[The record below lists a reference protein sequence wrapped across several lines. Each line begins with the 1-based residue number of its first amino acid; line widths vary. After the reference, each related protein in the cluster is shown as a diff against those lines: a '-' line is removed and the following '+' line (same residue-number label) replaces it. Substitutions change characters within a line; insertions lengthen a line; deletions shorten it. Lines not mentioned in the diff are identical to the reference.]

1 MRHTK
6 IIATVGPSSG
16 SRDVLDA
23 LVSAGVDVFRLN
35 FSHGTHESHAESFAR
50 IREIASHAGR
60 HVGIM
65 QDLSGPKIRTGPL
78 AGDQPLPLKEGE
90 SLILAAGQGPT
101 QPGQI
106 FTPYAEL
113 VRSAQPG
120 DRLLL
125 DDGRI
130 ELKVVGRSAAGL
142 DLVVV
147 NGGTLGGHK
156 GINAP
161 GVALP
166 PSALTDKDIDD
177 LHFGLRLGVD
187 FVALSFVQTAEDVA
201 RARDLIDRAGRST
214 PLIAKIERPAA
225 VRNLDAI
232 LRIAQGVMVARGD
245 LGLELPLE
253 QVPRVQKEIIRCARS
268 LDLPAI
274 VATQVFESMRVEP
287 RPTRAEVSDAA
298 NAVDEGADAIM
309 LAGETAAG
317 AFPVRAVQMLD
328 AVIRDAELMLPPIS
342 LSGSGLSSDSE
353 LSFSNSGLSFSNSEL
368 SFSHSGN
375 APRAADATGSRHGQ
389 ALAHAAVTLATT
401 GQADA
406 IVAVTTEGRT
416 ARLISACRPAA
427 PILAA
432 TANAG
437 VAGSLCLLWG
447 VVPFITAERGIDS
460 LTAEL
465 VGRRLLTDGAVV
477 VFINVSPEQDRGDA
491 NYVHVR
497 RISARGAP

>member
-6 IIATVGPSSG
+6 IIATVGPASKSPE
-16 SRDVLDA
+16 VLTA
-23 LVSAGVDVFRLN
+23 LVTAGVDVFRLN
-35 FSHGTHESHAESFAR
+35 FSHGTHESHAEAFAH
-50 IREIASHAGR
+50 IREIAARAGR

-78 AGDQPLPLKEGE
+78 AGDRPLQLKEGE
-90 SLILAAGQGPT
+90 SLVVAAGHAPS
-101 QPGQI
+101 QPGRI

-130 ELKVVGRSAAGL
+130 ELKVVERSAAGL
-142 DLVVV
+142 EVVV
-147 NGGTLGGHK
+147 VHGGALGGHK

-166 PSALTDKDIDD
+166 PSALTEKDIDD

-201 RARDLIDRAGRST
+201 RARALIDQAGHST

-225 VRNLDAI
+225 VENLDAI
-232 LRIAQGVMVARGD
+232 ARIAQGVMVARGD
-245 LGLELPLE
+245 LGLEMPLE

-268 LDLPAI
+268 LGLPAI

-317 AFPVRAVQMLD
+317 AFPVRTVQMLD
-328 AVIRDAELMLPPIS
+328 AVIRDAESMLLSVLS
-342 LSGSGLSSDSE
+342 LSGSGHVPPAID
-353 LSFSNSGLSFSNSEL
+353 
-368 SFSHSGN
+368 
-375 APRAADATGSRHGQ
+375 AASSRHGQ
-389 ALAHAAVTLATT
+389 ALAQAAVTLATT

-432 TANAG
+432 TPNAG
-437 VAGSLCLLWG
+437 VAGSLSLLWG
-447 VVPFITAERGIDS
+447 VVPFISTERSIDVV
-460 LTAEL
+460 TAEL
-465 VGRRLLTDGAVV
+465 VDRRLLGEGAVV

-491 NYVHVR
+491 NFLHVR
-497 RISARGAP
+497 RVSVRGVS